1 MENHKPIVELELYL
15 IRHGQSRGNAG
26 YGRDDITLKESNDPY
41 LTELGVS
48 QAKKLGGFLS
58 DTQFDAVYS
67 SALLRAV
74 QTANEVIK
82 CQGEEKTLNILPLL
96 TEVSI
101 SCDYRI
107 DNLDEI
113 RSICPTAELAD
124 GVSTNDPLLYH
135 NEYED
140 EDGMFKRAA
149 KAIDYLRSHYQNGE
163 KVAVVAHA
171 AFLTFVVFSLMG
183 FKEVPVFDIDFSNTG
198 VTKVVLY
205 KHGTNKY
212 GDIIFEHI
220 NSTAHLK

>member
-1 MENHKPIVELELYL
+1 MENHKPIVEVEFYF

-26 YGRDDITLKESNDPY
+26 YGRDNLTIKESNDPY

-48 QAKKLGGFLS
+48 QAERLGDFLS
-58 DTQFDAVYS
+58 DIDFDAVYS

-82 CQGEEKTLNILPLL
+82 RQKEEKTLNILPLL

-101 SCDYRI
+101 SSDYKL

-113 RSICPTAELAD
+113 RTICPTAELAD
-124 GVSTNDPLLYH
+124 GVSVDSPLLYH

-140 EDGMFKRAA
+140 EDGMFERAQEA
-149 KAIDYLRSHYQNGE
+149 LEYLRNHYRSGE

>member
-41 LTELGVS
+41 LTELGIS
-48 QAKKLGGFLS
+48 QAEKLGDFLS

-82 CQGEEKTLNILPLL
+82 RQGEEKTLNILSLL

-101 SCDYRI
+101 SCDYHI

-124 GVSTNDPLLYH
+124 GVSINDPLLYH

-140 EDGMFKRAA
+140 EDGMFERAA

-171 AFLTFVVFSLMG
+171 AFLTFVVFSLMS
-183 FKEVPVFDIDFSNTG
+183 FKKVPVFDIDFSNTG